1 MTKGYHNYR
10 GRGRKRRQQI
20 ALAVALVVVIIAA
33 AAFLVIQ
40 NYIVYDDAGKAHIEL
55 PFGKRNPHSRKDRS
69 CRMM

>member
-10 GRGRKRRQQI
+10 GRGRRRRQQI

-40 NYIVYDDAGKAHIEL
+40 NYIVYDDAGKAYYSKSS
-55 PFGKRNPHSRKDRS
+55 FT
-69 CRMM
+69 